1 MPLRVAFMDNSN
13 MRTAGP
19 LVVTQMQSNLSPDL
33 TLPAWIP
40 DAVRLYLDH
49 TETGLSLRAL
59 ARRDGRHASTI
70 LRQVRRYEG
79 RRDDPLLDEALDSL
93 VRRQGAVPLDPDTK
107 DAAMSAPIRHPGT
120 AQTAPL
126 DEAAIQHEG
135 RRILRRLA
143 EPGAILAIAP
153 DMEKAVVIREFPD
166 GRSARTGVVER
177 AYALA
182 FALKDWIA
190 VRKVGRVTCYDL
202 SATGRLALKRM
213 VEEEDSG
220 RVGLAEA
227 PQSFD
232 GQPLAGQPFAGQH
245 RAWAEKE
252 IATEEG
258 PRRMRYNLAESPVA
272 VLGRRRDK
280 EGRVFLTP
288 DLIDA
293 AERLREDFELAQR
306 GARVAQNWERFLTM
320 GDRGGFRAD
329 SGQAEGPRAA
339 RERVSAAL
347 RDLGPG
353 LGDVALRV
361 CCFLEGIEAAE
372 RRMGWAARSGKIVL
386 RIALQRLLRHYDETY
401 GRSGPLIG

>member
-1 MPLRVAFMDNSN
+1 MPLRVAYVYNSN
-13 MRTAGP
+13 MPPQGVQTDRI
-19 LVVTQMQSNLSPDL
+19 MQSNVTDQL

-49 TETGLSLRAL
+49 TESGLSLRAI

-79 RRDDPLLDEALDSL
+79 RRDDPLLDEALVAL
-93 VRRQGAVPLDPDTK
+93 VHQPGPASQTERQPDCAPHDQARKDDP
-107 DAAMSAPIRHPGT
+107 MSAPIRHT
-120 AQTAPL
+120 AMIL
-126 DEAAIQHEG
+126 DDAAITREG

-143 EPGAILAIAP
+143 EPGAVLAIAP
-153 DMEKAVVIREFPD
+153 DMEKAVVMREFPD
-166 GRSARTGVVER
+166 GRTARTGVVDR
-177 AYALA
+177 AYAQA

-190 VRKVGRVTCYDL
+190 VRKAGRVTSYDL
-202 SATGRLALKRM
+202 SQVGRLALKRM
-213 VEEEDSG
+213 LEDEDAG
-220 RVGLAEA
+220 RMGLAEA
-227 PQSFD
+227 PQ
-232 GQPLAGQPFAGQH
+232 AFAGQH
-245 RAWAEKE
+245 RDWAEKD
-252 IATEEG
+252 IPTEDG

-280 EGRVFLTP
+280 DGRVFLTP

-293 AERLREDFELAQR
+293 AERLREDYELAQM
-306 GARVAQNWERFLTM
+306 GPKVAQNWERFLTGG

-329 SGQAEGPRAA
+329 HGGAEGPRAA
-339 RERVSAAL
+339 RERVAAAL

-372 RRMGWAARSGKIVL
+372 RRMGWASRSGKIVL
-386 RIALQRLLRHYDETY
+386 RIALQRLRRHYDETY